1 VADDHP
7 VFREGLVT
15 VLGDLP
21 DVTVVAQVASG
32 EEAVAAVE
40 ELAPDV
46 VVMDLRMPGEGGVA
60 ATARLTATRPSLPV
74 LVLTMS
80 EDDDSLFAALR
91 AGARGYLL
99 KEATSEQIGQALHA
113 VARGEAVFGAR
124 VADRVLTWFTAART
138 SSAAAL
144 PSRSSPTASGRSST
158 WWRGGCRTPRSP
170 ALFCRTRRSATTCR
184 LPVEA
189 AGGVTRGGGR
199 GGAGRGWG
207 LRCRAEG
214 RAPRAVRPERRRQPT
229 CRAGAAQAQPSPRPR
244 SLLADRR
251 GATAQQDGPCS
262 PQRSPTPAVI
272 GRGAQ
277 PGCRWPVLP
286 TADRRRPPADRFV
299 VPSRVPVACA
309 PHSRSRRPVADR
321 LWRCLGSYA

>member
-60 ATARLTATRPSLPV
+60 ATARLTASRPSLPV

-124 VADRVLTWFTAART
+124 VADRVLTYFTGARTAA
-138 SSAAAL
+138 SSAL
-144 PSRSSPTASGRSST
+144 PFPQLTDREREVLDLVARGLPNGAIARRLVLSEKTVRNNVSACLAKLQVAS
-158 WWRGGCRTPRSP
+158 
-170 ALFCRTRRSATTCR
+170 
-184 LPVEA
+184 
-189 AGGVTRGGGR
+189 
-199 GGAGRGWG
+199 
-207 LRCRAEG
+207 RAE
-214 RAPRAVRPERRRQPT
+214 AVAAARD
-229 CRAGAAQAQPSPRPR
+229 AG
-244 SLLADRR
+244 
-251 GATAQQDGPCS
+251 
-262 PQRSPTPAVI
+262 
-272 GRGAQ
+272 
-277 PGCRWPVLP
+277 
-286 TADRRRPPADRFV
+286 
-299 VPSRVPVACA
+299 
-309 PHSRSRRPVADR
+309 
-321 LWRCLGSYA
+321 LGG